1 MVIKVMKWPL
11 RQLLSKK
18 YQVNLVLNRLD
29 GLSTAESEESKLY
42 VDLKWKGPKRA
53 LGSRFRSMK
62 RDKTNALPVENS
74 GCITWDKE
82 FEHVCVLTN
91 DKVGVFQ
98 PWHVYF
104 VLCKVIIRMATIG
117 FVLSVEKVDDLSFQ
131 SFAVQLNFALYASS
145 RSYLWRA
152 GKVSSKFISMSAHKL
167 TCFTGVD
174 CAGFARKL

>member
-1 MVIKVMKWPL
+1 MSRFNAGGLRAIQGIGYDAARFQFRCNLDGNFLLQTVTMVIKVMKWPL

-29 GLSTAESEESKLY
+29 GLSATESEESKLY
-42 VDLKWKGPKRA
+42 VDLKWKGPKSA

-74 GCITWDKE
+74 GCVTWDKE

-117 FVLSVEKVDDLSFQ
+117 FV
-131 SFAVQLNFALYASS
+131 SS
-145 RSYLWRA
+145 L
-152 GKVSSKFISMSAHKL
+152 GN
-167 TCFTGVD
+167 
-174 CAGFARKL
+174 